1 MATDRGDGV
10 ERLCLSQ
17 SGYGSGTKGEMLSS
31 WTVTG
36 EVVLHCALM
45 GGEDYFPQRLR
56 AFENKS

>member
-1 MATDRGDGV
+1 M
-10 ERLCLSQ
+10 LS
-17 SGYGSGTKGEMLSS
+17 SWTVTGEVVLHRKRCKGEMLSS

-56 AFENKS
+56 AFESKS